1 MELGSKSDLK
11 SIFFLH
17 LHLLQGIVGAGV
29 SLCPSEQVLRVT
41 LQWLLTQVHF
51 KDLGGV

>member
-11 SIFFLH
+11 SIFSLH

-29 SLCPSEQVLRVT
+29 SLGPSEQVLKS
-41 LQWLLTQVHF
+41 LQWLLSQAHIEDSGSV
-51 KDLGGV
+51 